1 MQHPRF
7 RSGELTTGF
16 IAEEYPEGFTGA
28 ATNEAVNRALAA
40 IAGFMASA
48 ESDRARRVDGQLG
61 DRLAPPAKWQ
71 VTIGS
76 AQHKVKVGAKNIKV
90 VGETVN
96 IEPED
101 TPADE
106 RKSVVEGTS

>member
-61 DRLAPPAKWQ
+61 DRLAPPAQWQ
-71 VTIGS
+71 VTIGD
-76 AQHKVKVGAKNIKV
+76 AQPTEKVGARHNKL
-90 VGETVN
+90 
-96 IEPED
+96 
-101 TPADE
+101 
-106 RKSVVEGTS
+106 EGDNGQAPTHK